1 MKYLLLYNIWN
12 SKNPRRKVVIQTDPL
27 EENFIDWKA
36 IFSSVYLEGFD
47 TESLLGERSEEVNNY
62 A

>member
-1 MKYLLLYNIWN
+1 M
-12 SKNPRRKVVIQTDPL
+12 VIQTDPL